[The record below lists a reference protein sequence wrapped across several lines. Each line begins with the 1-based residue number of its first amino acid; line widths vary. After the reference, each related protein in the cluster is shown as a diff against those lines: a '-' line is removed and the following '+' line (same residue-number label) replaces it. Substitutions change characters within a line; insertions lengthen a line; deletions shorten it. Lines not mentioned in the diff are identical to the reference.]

1 MLDPRNRNEVTV
13 GEASRLNLL
22 QTQIKFLMVSMVT
35 TETIPPE
42 SEAIGM
48 EEGISY
54 FPSS

>member
-1 MLDPRNRNEVTV
+1 MQQSTEKRVVDPRNRNEVIV

-42 SEAIGM
+42 
-48 EEGISY
+48 
-54 FPSS
+54 